1 MLRGGG
7 NLGISLQGKVEVVT
21 PWPQIENQRPE
32 VRSSKRIKEGFIE
45 DLTPQWTHEATR
57 APRKYRQ

>member
-1 MLRGGG
+1 MGV
-7 NLGISLQGKVEVVT
+7 SLQGKVEVVT